1 MGPVV
6 SVNIFFVS
14 GKFLLIGLSVPIRKP
29 TFSAGP
35 EAGFATAEFIGI
47 KLAFE
52 FGMSTFVFSPIGEL
66 KLLLSKDAKLWTVFP
81 IPKVVVPA
89 VAIWFPGT
97 LTVEAIFTF
106 LLIGTTLL
114 TTFFAGLL

>member
-52 FGMSTFVFSPIGEL
+52 FGMPTFVFSPFGEL
-66 KLLLSKDAKLWTVFP
+66 KLSLSKDAKL
-81 IPKVVVPA
+81 
-89 VAIWFPGT
+89 
-97 LTVEAIFTF
+97 
-106 LLIGTTLL
+106 
-114 TTFFAGLL
+114 